1 MRHRIGKTSSKV
13 FLCSVFLGSLVLSV
27 CPNTPAHSFAA
38 NQASVSQLSPEAA
51 AQDVR
56 ILKSTLMALHPA
68 LTKYRTQVEIDE
80 AFAHFERLGKA
91 ATTSSAMYLA
101 ATELAAAIGCGHTWT
116 NVLNQSAGS
125 KGALLD
131 ASDKLPFTMTLV
143 EDRWL
148 VLASAVPSIKAG
160 DEILSVNSIKAHDMV
175 KMMLPYLRA
184 DGSSD
189 GKRLRQIGHDRK
201 DFSQMDI
208 VWPLLSPP
216 QSGRYQLQI
225 RRSMNGKDQT
235 FTRQEDALTMAAR
248 SKILKSQGESEPDE
262 AWRLKIDQQVAYLTL
277 PTFSFWNSKF
287 DWKQFIDQS
296 FAALL
301 EKNVT
306 HLVID
311 IRKNEGGD
319 GAIGGKLLSY
329 LIKQPFQFTSD
340 QSITNYERVP

>member
-1 MRHRIGKTSSKV
+1 
-13 FLCSVFLGSLVLSV
+13 
-27 CPNTPAHSFAA
+27 
-38 NQASVSQLSPEAA
+38 
-51 AQDVR
+51 
-56 ILKSTLMALHPA
+56 MALHPA

-201 DFSQMDI
+201 DFS
-208 VWPLLSPP
+208 
-216 QSGRYQLQI
+216 
-225 RRSMNGKDQT
+225 
-235 FTRQEDALTMAAR
+235 
-248 SKILKSQGESEPDE
+248 
-262 AWRLKIDQQVAYLTL
+262 
-277 PTFSFWNSKF
+277 
-287 DWKQFIDQS
+287 
-296 FAALL
+296 
-301 EKNVT
+301 
-306 HLVID
+306 
-311 IRKNEGGD
+311 
-319 GAIGGKLLSY
+319 
-329 LIKQPFQFTSD
+329 
-340 QSITNYERVP
+340 